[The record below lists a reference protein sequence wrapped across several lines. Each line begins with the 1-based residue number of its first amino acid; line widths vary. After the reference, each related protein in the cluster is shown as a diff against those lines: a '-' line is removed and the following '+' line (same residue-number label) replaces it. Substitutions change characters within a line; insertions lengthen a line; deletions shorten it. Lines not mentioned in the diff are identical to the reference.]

1 MYLFIYF
8 AHFDLV
14 TTAMNHAFYLV
25 IGLQVVLF
33 IIGSIWLDKN
43 IF

>member
-25 IGLQVVLF
+25 NGLQEVLL
-33 IIGSIWLDKN
+33 IIDSI
-43 IF
+43 